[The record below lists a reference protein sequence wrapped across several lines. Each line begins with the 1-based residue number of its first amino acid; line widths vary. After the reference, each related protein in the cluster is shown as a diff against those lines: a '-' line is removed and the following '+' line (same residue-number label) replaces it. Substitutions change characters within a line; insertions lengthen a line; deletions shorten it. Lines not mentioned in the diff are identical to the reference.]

1 MPAVTKEVKFYNT
14 FVLKGDQ
21 TGNSNW
27 HIEESRIKGDFN
39 GDSVDLGVQAHIV
52 DKDYKNVS
60 RENALIYS
68 GIYNSRTGVNN
79 TNQFSSGQNIT
90 RAVDIQYGSIQKLFA
105 EDTNLNIL
113 QEEKVSR
120 ALIDKD
126 AIYTAE
132 GGRISVAAD
141 RVIIDII
148 PYGGNYGISKNPE
161 SFAHFAGRK
170 YFTDK
175 NKGAVLR
182 LSRDGI
188 TEISSYGMR
197 SYFRDN
203 LKKADSIHGMWDM
216 HSKDYVLSLQG
227 SNVPDNYKTLTFD
240 EKVNGWTSFHTYKP
254 SGGGSLNSTFY
265 TFYDGE
271 VYKHYSNSDK
281 NKYYG
286 SSNADESN
294 ITLIFNQAP
303 SVVKN
308 FYIINYEGSNDWAVS
323 NILSDTDTAQDIAAY
338 AIANDDLIISGFKKM
353 DNKYFSHL
361 LNNSSVR
368 ENEVIFGEDIAGIK
382 GFYNSLKLKTSS
394 TSAKE
399 LFSVSTNYNIS
410 SY

>member
-14 FVLKGDQ
+14 FVIKGDQ

-52 DKDYKNVS
+52 DKDYKNIS

-68 GIYNSRTGVNN
+68 GIYNSRTDINN
-79 TNQFSSGQNIT
+79 TNQFSSAQDIT
-90 RAVDIQYGSIQKLFA
+90 RAVDVQFGSIQKLYA
-105 EDTNLNIL
+105 EDTNLNIF
-113 QEEKVSR
+113 QEERVSR

-132 GGRISVAAD
+132 GSRISVAAN
-141 RVIIDII
+141 RVISDII
-148 PYGGNYGISKNPE
+148 PYGGTYGISKNPE
-161 SFAHFAGRK
+161 SFAVFAGRK
-170 YFTDK
+170 YFADK
-175 NKGAVLR
+175 NKGVVLR

-203 LKKADSIHGMWDM
+203 LKKADVIYGMWDM
-216 HSKDYVLSLQG
+216 HNKDYVISLQG
-227 SNVPDNYKTLTFD
+227 GTVPDTYKTLTFD

-254 SGGGSLNSTFY
+254 SSGGSLNASFY
-265 TFYDGE
+265 TFNEGE
-271 VYKHYSNSDK
+271 IYEHYSNSDQ

-286 SSNADESN
+286 ESTPDESS
-294 ITLIFNQAP
+294 ITLLFNQNP
-303 SVVKN
+303 SQVKN
-308 FYIINYEGSNDWAVS
+308 FYIINYEGSDTWNVT
-323 NILSDTDTAQDIAAY
+323 NISSDTDTAADVAAY
-338 AIANDDLIISGFKKM
+338 ALANDDLILSGFKKQ
-353 DNKYFSHL
+353 DSKYFSHL
-361 LNNSSVR
+361 INNTTAAA
-368 ENEVIFGEDIAGIK
+368 NEVVFGGDIAGIK
-382 GFYNSLKLKTSS
+382 GFFSTLKLKTSD
-394 TSAKE
+394 AALKE